1 VVVAK
6 VGINEDLGR
15 NSTYLDLSDLLIPS
29 GTAAKGESGV
39 EDRALLEN
47 AEINAP

>member
-1 VVVAK
+1 MAIAK

-15 NSTYLDLSDLLIPS
+15 NPPNLDLSDLQIPS

-47 AEINAP
+47 AEINPP